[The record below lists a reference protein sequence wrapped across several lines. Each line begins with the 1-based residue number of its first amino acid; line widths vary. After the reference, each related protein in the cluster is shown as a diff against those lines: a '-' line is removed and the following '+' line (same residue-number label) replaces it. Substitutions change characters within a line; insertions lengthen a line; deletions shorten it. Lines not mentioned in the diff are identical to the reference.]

1 MASRSA
7 SAARRTVVC
16 TRASLRTRRTAVYGP
31 GVSTGTEIS
40 TVEKWLIGILWF
52 HAALSVLWIVLAWR
66 DGIVE
71 DADLRF
77 VVNTTAKD
85 GLFAVLSV
93 IAALN
98 ARRRLDIV
106 LLLIAA
112 YAFLIVGQLFELA
125 LADPPKVMT
134 LPADA
139 EATTYLLGWMAG
151 DVFFIVLFFVL
162 YRAVKSR
169 R

>member
-1 MASRSA
+1 
-7 SAARRTVVC
+7 
-16 TRASLRTRRTAVYGP
+16 VYGAN
-31 GVSTGTEIS
+31 VSTGAEIS
-40 TVEKWLIGILWF
+40 TIEKILVIVLWI
-52 HAALSVLWIVLAWR
+52 HAGLSVLFVAMAWR

-93 IAALN
+93 TAAIN

-112 YAFLIVGQLFELA
+112 YAFLVVGELFEL
-125 LADPPKVMT
+125 LFADPAKVMT
-134 LPADA
+134 LPADT
-139 EATTYLLGWMAG
+139 EATTYLLAWMGG
-151 DVFFIVLFFVL
+151 DIFFIALFSGL
-162 YRAVKSR
+162 YFAAKSR

>member
-1 MASRSA
+1 
-7 SAARRTVVC
+7 
-16 TRASLRTRRTAVYGP
+16 
-31 GVSTGTEIS
+31 VSTGAEIS
-40 TVEKWLIGILWF
+40 TIEKVLVV
-52 HAALSVLWIVLAWR
+52 VLWIHAGLSLLFVAMAWR

-93 IAALN
+93 TAAVN

-112 YAFLIVGQLFELA
+112 YAFLVVGELFEL
-125 LADPPKVMT
+125 LFADPAKVMT
-134 LPADA
+134 LPADT
-139 EATTYLLGWMAG
+139 EATTYLLAWMGG
-151 DVFFIVLFFVL
+151 DIFFIALFTVL
-162 YRAVKSR
+162 YFAAKSR

>member
-1 MASRSA
+1 M
-7 SAARRTVVC
+7 V
-16 TRASLRTRRTAVYGP
+16 
-31 GVSTGTEIS
+31 
-40 TVEKWLIGILWF
+40 LWI
-52 HAALSVLWIVLAWR
+52 HAGLSVLFVAMAWR

-106 LLLIAA
+106 LLMIAA
-112 YAFLIVGQLFELA
+112 YAFLVLGELFEL
-125 LADPPKVMT
+125 LFADPPQVMT
-134 LPADA
+134 LPADT
-139 EATTYLLGWMAG
+139 EATTYLLAWMGG
-151 DVFFIVLFFVL
+151 DIFFIALFFFL
-162 YRAVKSR
+162 YRAAKSR

>member
-1 MASRSA
+1 
-7 SAARRTVVC
+7 
-16 TRASLRTRRTAVYGP
+16 VYGAN
-31 GVSTGTEIS
+31 VSTGAEIS
-40 TVEKWLIGILWF
+40 TIEKVLVV
-52 HAALSVLWIVLAWR
+52 VLWIHAGLSLLFVAMAWR

-93 IAALN
+93 TAAVN

-112 YAFLIVGQLFELA
+112 YAFLVVGELFEL
-125 LADPPKVMT
+125 LFADPAKVMT
-134 LPADA
+134 LPADT
-139 EATTYLLGWMAG
+139 EATTYLLAWMGG
-151 DVFFIVLFFVL
+151 DIFFIALFTVL
-162 YRAVKSR
+162 YFAAKSR

>member
-1 MASRSA
+1 
-7 SAARRTVVC
+7 
-16 TRASLRTRRTAVYGP
+16 VYGAD
-31 GVSTGTEIS
+31 VSTGTEIS
-40 TVEKWLIGILWF
+40 TVEKVLIGVLWF

-85 GLFAVLSV
+85 GVFAVLSV
-93 IAALN
+93 IAARN
-98 ARRRLDIV
+98 ARLRLDIV
-106 LLLIAA
+106 MLLVIA
-112 YAFLIVGQLFELA
+112 YAFLVVGQLFELA
-125 LADPPKVMT
+125 FADPPKVMT
-134 LPADA
+134 LPSDA
-139 EATTYLLGWMAG
+139 EANTYLLGWMAG
-151 DVFFIVLFFVL
+151 DLFFIVLFFVL